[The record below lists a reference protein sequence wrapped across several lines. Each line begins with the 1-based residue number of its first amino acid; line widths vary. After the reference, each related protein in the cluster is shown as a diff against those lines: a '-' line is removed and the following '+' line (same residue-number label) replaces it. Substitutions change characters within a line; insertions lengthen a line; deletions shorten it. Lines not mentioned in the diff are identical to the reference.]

1 MAIAT
6 FDFEKP
12 IVELEN
18 KIEELEKSPLAPTV
32 DVQKEINQ
40 LKEQLIK
47 LRSEIYSNLTP
58 WQRVQIA
65 RHINRPHSYDYINA
79 FIEGFVELHGDRFFG
94 DDPAVIGGIG
104 NFNGQPV
111 AVIGQQKGKDTKENL
126 ARNFGMSHPEGYRK
140 ALRIMKMANKF
151 KIPILILIDTPGAYP
166 GIGAEERGQAEAI
179 AKNIR
184 EMSTLQVPIL
194 IVIIGEGASGG
205 ALGIGLGDII
215 LMLENAWYCVIS
227 PEGCASILYRDKN
240 LAPKAAEALKL
251 SAPDLLE
258 LKVIDEIVKE
268 PLGGA
273 HRDHQKAFE
282 YVKEAI
288 ERNLKKLL
296 SMDTEMLL
304 KIRFDKYRKMG
315 AFEIV

>member
-18 KIEELEKSPLAPTV
+18 KIEELEKSPTASTG
-32 DVQKEINQ
+32 DAQDEISK
-40 LKEQLIK
+40 LKAELMK
-47 LRSEIYSNLTP
+47 LKNEIYSNLTP

-65 RHINRPHSYDYINA
+65 RHINRPHSLDYINT

-94 DDPAVIGGIG
+94 DDPAVVAGIG
-104 NFNGQPV
+104 SFNGQPV
-111 AVIGQQKGKDTKENL
+111 AIISQQKGKDTKENL

-140 ALRIMKMANKF
+140 ALRIMKMADKF
-151 KIPILILIDTPGAYP
+151 NIPIIILIDTPGAYP

-179 AKNIR
+179 AKNIK
-184 EMSTLQVPIL
+184 EMSTLRVPIL

-205 ALGIGLGDII
+205 ALGIGIGDTM

-251 SAPDLLE
+251 SAPDLME

-273 HRDHQKAFE
+273 HKDPEKAFE

-288 ERNLKKLL
+288 ERNLKKL
-296 SMDTEMLL
+296 MNTDTETLM
-304 KIRFDKYRKMG
+304 KNRYEKYRKMG
-315 AFEIV
+315 EFEIL

>member
-18 KIEELEKSPLAPTV
+18 KIEELEKSPTASTDTV
-32 DVQKEINQ
+32 QDEISK
-40 LKEQLIK
+40 LKAKLIK
-47 LRSEIYSNLTP
+47 LKNEIYSNLTP

-65 RHINRPHSYDYINA
+65 RHINRPHSLDYINA

-94 DDPAVIGGIG
+94 DDPAVVAGIG
-104 NFNGQPV
+104 SFNGQPV
-111 AVIGQQKGKDTKENL
+111 AIISQQKGKDTKENL

-140 ALRIMKMANKF
+140 ALRIMKMADKF
-151 KIPILILIDTPGAYP
+151 NIPIIILIDTPGAYP

-179 AKNIR
+179 AKNIK
-184 EMSTLQVPIL
+184 EMSTLRVPIL

-205 ALGIGLGDII
+205 ALGIGIGDTI

-251 SAPDLLE
+251 SAPDLME

-273 HRDHQKAFE
+273 HKDPEKALE

-288 ERNLKKLL
+288 ERNLKKL
-296 SMDTEMLL
+296 MNTDTETLM
-304 KIRFDKYRKMG
+304 KNRYEKYRKMG
-315 AFEIV
+315 EFEIL

>member
-18 KIEELEKSPLAPTV
+18 KIEELEKSPTASTG
-32 DVQKEINQ
+32 DAQDEISK
-40 LKEQLIK
+40 LKAELIK
-47 LRSEIYSNLTP
+47 LKNEIYSNLTP

-65 RHINRPHSYDYINA
+65 RHINRPHSLDYINT

-94 DDPAVIGGIG
+94 DDPAVVAGIG
-104 NFNGQPV
+104 NFNSQPV
-111 AVIGQQKGKDTKENL
+111 AIISQQKGKDTKENL

-140 ALRIMKMANKF
+140 ALRIMKMADKF
-151 KIPILILIDTPGAYP
+151 NIPIIILIDTPGAYP

-179 AKNIR
+179 AKNIK
-184 EMSTLQVPIL
+184 EMSTLRVPIL

-205 ALGIGLGDII
+205 ALGIGIGDTM

-251 SAPDLLE
+251 SAPDLME

-273 HRDHQKAFE
+273 HKDPEKAFE

-288 ERNLKKLL
+288 ERNLKKL
-296 SMDTEMLL
+296 MNIDTETLM
-304 KIRFDKYRKMG
+304 KNRYEKYRKMG
-315 AFEIV
+315 EFEIL

>member
-18 KIEELEKSPLAPTV
+18 KIEELEKSPTASTG
-32 DVQKEINQ
+32 DAQDEISK
-40 LKEQLIK
+40 LKAELMK
-47 LRSEIYSNLTP
+47 LKNEIYSNLTP

-65 RHINRPHSYDYINA
+65 RHINRPHSLDYINT

-94 DDPAVIGGIG
+94 DDPAVVAGIG
-104 NFNGQPV
+104 NFNGQSV
-111 AVIGQQKGKDTKENL
+111 AIISQQKGKDTKENL

-140 ALRIMKMANKF
+140 ALRIMKMADKF
-151 KIPILILIDTPGAYP
+151 NIPIIILIDTPGAFP

-179 AKNIR
+179 AKNIK
-184 EMSTLQVPIL
+184 EMSTLRVPIL

-205 ALGIGLGDII
+205 ALGIGIGDII

-251 SAPDLLE
+251 SAPDLME

-273 HRDHQKAFE
+273 HKNPEKTFE

-288 ERNLKKLL
+288 ERNLKKL
-296 SMDTEMLL
+296 MNTDTETLM
-304 KIRFDKYRKMG
+304 KNRFEKYRKMG
-315 AFEIV
+315 EFEIL

>member
-18 KIEELEKSPLAPTV
+18 KIEELEKSPTASTG
-32 DVQKEINQ
+32 DVQDEISK
-40 LKEQLIK
+40 LKAELMK
-47 LRSEIYSNLTP
+47 LKNEIYSNLTP

-65 RHINRPHSYDYINA
+65 RHINRPHSLDYINV
-79 FIEGFVELHGDRFFG
+79 FIDGFVELHGDRSFG
-94 DDPAVIGGIG
+94 DDPAVVAGIG

-111 AVIGQQKGKDTKENL
+111 AIISQQKGKDTKENL

-140 ALRIMKMANKF
+140 ALRIMKMADKF
-151 KIPILILIDTPGAYP
+151 NIPIIILIDTPGAYP

-179 AKNIR
+179 AKNIK
-184 EMSTLQVPIL
+184 EMSTLRVPIL

-205 ALGIGLGDII
+205 ALGIGIGDTI

-251 SAPDLLE
+251 SAPDLME

-273 HRDHQKAFE
+273 HKDPEKAFE

-288 ERNLKKLL
+288 ERNLKKL
-296 SMDTEMLL
+296 MNTDTETLM
-304 KIRFDKYRKMG
+304 KNRYEKYRKMG
-315 AFEIV
+315 EFEIL

>member
-18 KIEELEKSPLAPTV
+18 KIEELEKSPTASTG
-32 DVQKEINQ
+32 DAQDEISK
-40 LKEQLIK
+40 LKAELIK
-47 LRSEIYSNLTP
+47 LKNEIYSNLTP

-65 RHINRPHSYDYINA
+65 RHINRPHSLDYINT

-94 DDPAVIGGIG
+94 DDPAVVAGIG
-104 NFNGQPV
+104 SFNGNPV
-111 AVIGQQKGKDTKENL
+111 AIISQQKGKDTKENL

-140 ALRIMKMANKF
+140 ALRIMKMADKF
-151 KIPILILIDTPGAYP
+151 NIPIIILIDTPGAYP

-179 AKNIR
+179 AKNIK
-184 EMSTLQVPIL
+184 EMSTLRVPIL

-205 ALGIGLGDII
+205 ALGIGIGDTM

-251 SAPDLLE
+251 SAPDLME

-273 HRDHQKAFE
+273 HKDPEKAFE

-288 ERNLKKLL
+288 ERNLKKL
-296 SMDTEMLL
+296 MNIDTETLM
-304 KIRFDKYRKMG
+304 KNRYEKYRKMG
-315 AFEIV
+315 EFEIL

>member
-18 KIEELEKSPLAPTV
+18 KIEELEKSPTASTDTV
-32 DVQKEINQ
+32 QDEISK
-40 LKEQLIK
+40 LKAELIK
-47 LRSEIYSNLTP
+47 LKNEIYSNLTP

-65 RHINRPHSYDYINA
+65 RHINRPHSLDYINA

-94 DDPAVIGGIG
+94 DDPAVVAGIG
-104 NFNGQPV
+104 SFNGQPV
-111 AVIGQQKGKDTKENL
+111 AIISQQKGKDTKENL

-140 ALRIMKMANKF
+140 ALRIMKMADKF
-151 KIPILILIDTPGAYP
+151 NIPIIILIDTPGAYP

-179 AKNIR
+179 AKNIK
-184 EMSTLQVPIL
+184 EMSTLRVPIL

-205 ALGIGLGDII
+205 ALGIGIGDTI

-251 SAPDLLE
+251 SAPDLME

-273 HRDHQKAFE
+273 HKDPEKALE

-288 ERNLKKLL
+288 ERNLKKL
-296 SMDTEMLL
+296 MNTDTETLM
-304 KIRFDKYRKMG
+304 KNRYEKYRKMG
-315 AFEIV
+315 EFEIL

>member
-18 KIEELEKSPLAPTV
+18 KIEELEKSPTASAG
-32 DVQKEINQ
+32 DAQDEISK
-40 LKEQLIK
+40 LKAELMK
-47 LRSEIYSNLTP
+47 LKNEIYSNLTP

-65 RHINRPHSYDYINA
+65 RHINRPHSLDYINT

-94 DDPAVIGGIG
+94 DDPAVVAGIG

-111 AVIGQQKGKDTKENL
+111 AIISQQKGKDTKENL

-140 ALRIMKMANKF
+140 ALRIMKMADKF
-151 KIPILILIDTPGAYP
+151 NIPIIILIDTPGAYP

-179 AKNIR
+179 AKNIK
-184 EMSTLQVPIL
+184 EMSTLRVPIL

-205 ALGIGLGDII
+205 ALGIGIGDII

-251 SAPDLLE
+251 SAPDLME

-273 HRDHQKAFE
+273 HKEPEKAFE

-288 ERNLKKLL
+288 ERNLKKL
-296 SMDTEMLL
+296 MNTDTETLM
-304 KIRFDKYRKMG
+304 KNRFEKYRKMG
-315 AFEIV
+315 EFEIL

>member
-18 KIEELEKSPLAPTV
+18 KIEELEKSPTASTG
-32 DVQKEINQ
+32 DAQDEISK
-40 LKEQLIK
+40 LKAELMK
-47 LRSEIYSNLTP
+47 LKNEIYSNLTP

-65 RHINRPHSYDYINA
+65 RHINRPHSLDYINT

-94 DDPAVIGGIG
+94 DDPAVVAGIG
-104 NFNGQPV
+104 SFNGQPV
-111 AVIGQQKGKDTKENL
+111 AIISQQKGKDTKENL

-140 ALRIMKMANKF
+140 ALRIMKMADKF
-151 KIPILILIDTPGAYP
+151 NIPIIILIDTPGAYP

-179 AKNIR
+179 AKNIK
-184 EMSTLQVPIL
+184 EMSTLRVPIL

-205 ALGIGLGDII
+205 ALGIGIGDTM

-240 LAPKAAEALKL
+240 LAHKAAEALKL
-251 SAPDLLE
+251 SAPDLME

-273 HRDHQKAFE
+273 HKDPEKAFE

-288 ERNLKKLL
+288 ERNLKKL
-296 SMDTEMLL
+296 MNTDTETLM
-304 KIRFDKYRKMG
+304 KNRYEKYRKMG
-315 AFEIV
+315 EFEIL

>member
-18 KIEELEKSPLAPTV
+18 KIEELEKSPLVPTV
-32 DVQKEINQ
+32 EVQKEINE
-40 LKEQLIK
+40 LKEK
-47 LRSEIYSNLTP
+47 LAKIRGEIYSNLTP

-65 RHINRPHSYDYINA
+65 RHINRPHSYDYITA

-104 NFNGQPV
+104 SFSGQPV

-140 ALRIMKMANKF
+140 ALRVMKMADKF
-151 KIPILILIDTPGAYP
+151 NIPILILIDTPGAYP

-240 LAPKAAEALKL
+240 LAPKAAETLKL
-251 SAPDLLE
+251 SAPDLLG

-273 HRDHQKAFE
+273 HRDHQKTFE

-296 SMDTEMLL
+296 SMDTETLL
-304 KIRFDKYRKMG
+304 KTRFDKYRKMG